1 MTVLWITLLLVFV
14 LAFFSRYSATTNGT
28 LSYSFVMPNKFLI
41 GCVTLILILVAG
53 LRNNIGDTYF
63 YMHSYELG
71 TFTWETIFEDKDPG
85 FGILQMILKSI
96 TSDPQILIFITAC
109 ITNLLIVIT
118 LYKYTRMIELSLYVY
133 ITSGMYIVSMNG
145 VRQFLAASIIFCAT
159 KYLLNGNIKKYFLL
173 VFLASTLHLSA
184 LILLPIYFLVRRK
197 AWSKMT
203 FALLALSVF
212 IVLGFNQ
219 FSELLFSTLEGTQ
232 YGGYNDFQEGGANII
247 RVAVNCVP
255 LFLVFLAREKL
266 HSIWPKSDYIV
277 NMSVISTMFTIIS
290 AQNWIFAR
298 FNIFFGLY
306 NLILISWLVV
316 LFKENNKKY
325 IYYSI
330 IICYLLYYV
339 YEQVL
344 TLNIIYTSDYL
355 KL

>member
-1 MTVLWITLLLVFV
+1 MTVLWITLFMVFV
-14 LAFFSRYSATTNGT
+14 LGFFSRYSATHNGI
-28 LSYSFVMPNKFLI
+28 LSFSYAIPNKFLI
-41 GCVTLILILVAG
+41 GCVTLVLILVAG

-63 YMHSYELG
+63 YMYSYKIG

-96 TSDPQILIFITAC
+96 TSDPQILILITAS

-133 ITSGMYIVSMNG
+133 ITSGMYLVSMNG
-145 VRQFLAASIIFCAT
+145 VRQFLAASIIFWAT
-159 KYLLNGNIKKYFLL
+159 KYLLSGNSKKYFLSVL
-173 VFLASTLHLSA
+173 IASTFHLSA
-184 LILLPIYFLVRRK
+184 LILLPTYYLVRRK
-197 AWSKMT
+197 AWTKIT
-203 FALLALSVF
+203 FALLTLTVL
-212 IVLGFNQ
+212 IVLGFNEFQ
-219 FSELLFSTLEGTQ
+219 KILFSTLEGTQ
-232 YGGYNDFQEGGANII
+232 YEGYNDFQEGGANII

-255 LFLVFLAREKL
+255 LFLVFLAREKMY
-266 HSIWPKSDYIV
+266 SIWPKSDYVV

-306 NLILISWLVV
+306 NLILISWIVV
-316 LFKENNKKY
+316 LFKENNKKF

-330 IICYLLYYV
+330 IICYLLYYL
-339 YEQVL
+339 YEQVI
-344 TLNIIYTSDYL
+344 TLNILYKSDYL